1 MVSWFAEK
9 IRIYKP
15 PYQGGNFRSSAEKVW
30 RKWDIEKVDGDRY
43 THLMGDAV
51 DNIPGIKGVGE
62 KTAAKLVI
70 RNTAAWK
77 E

>member
-1 MVSWFAEK
+1 ML
-9 IRIYKP
+9 R
-15 PYQGGNFRSSAEKVW
+15 
-30 RKWDIEKVDGDRY
+30 KVDSGDRC
-43 THLMGDAV
+43 TLALMGDAV

-62 KTAAKLVI
+62 KSRRMKLII